1 MDLLEAIVLGVIQG
15 LTEFLPISS
24 SGHLLIVPQFFGWDD
39 AGSGFT
45 AVIQLGTLLA
55 VLIYFW
61 ADIVQTFLGWTAGFG
76 DKEKRGTQEWN
87 LGWGV
92 VIGTIPIAVAG
103 LLLEKKIDSDFR
115 SPMIVAGA
123 LITLGL
129 LMGVSDWVGKKQ
141 RTLRNIR
148 VLDCVLMGL
157 WQCLALVPGSS
168 RSGSTIT
175 GGLFGGFDRETAAK
189 VSFLLSIPSIALS
202 GLYKLYKER
211 SDLMMEGAVPTI
223 VATVVSFAVGYVA
236 IKFLMKFLQSK
247 SLWPFVI
254 YRVALGIV
262 VIGLVMQGFFSGG

>member
-1 MDLLEAIVLGVIQG
+1 MGLLEAIVLGIVQG

-24 SGHLLIVPQFFGWDD
+24 SGHLLIVPAFFGWED

-55 VLIYFW
+55 ILIYFRE
-61 ADIVQTFLGWTAGFG
+61 DIGRTFKGWSAGFR
-76 DKEKRGTQEWN
+76 DAEKRGTMDWN

-103 LLLEKKIDSDFR
+103 LLLEKRIDSDFR

-123 LITLGL
+123 LLLFGL
-129 LMGVSDWVGKKQ
+129 LMGFADSKGGKTRELK
-141 RTLRNIR
+141 NIR
-148 VLDCVLMGL
+148 VKDCVIMGL

-175 GGLFGGFDRETAAK
+175 GGLFGGFDRETAAR

-202 GLYKLYKER
+202 GLYKLFKER
-211 SDLMMEGAVPTI
+211 DNLMHEGAIPTV
-223 VATVVSFAVGYVA
+223 VATVVAFAVGWLA
-236 IKFLMKFLQSK
+236 ISWLMKLLKTK
-247 SLWPFVI
+247 SLWPFAI
-254 YRVALGIV
+254 YRCVLAGV
-262 VIGLVMQGFFSGG
+262 VVLMFIQGLFKG